1 MSENKKRNGGLLN
14 ALIDKDGIKTE
25 VTLTIT
31 NTTATKVAL
40 TLLISGI
47 SLIGMARLLKEVF
60 PSKELTAIK
69 SDVSEI
75 KSILNK

>member
-1 MSENKKRNGGLLN
+1 MSDTKKVNGGILN

-31 NTTATKVAL
+31 NQTATKVAL

-47 SLIGMARLLKEVF
+47 SLIVIAKLLKEVF
-60 PSKELTAIK
+60 PSKELTAIR
-69 SDVSEI
+69 SEVSEI
-75 KSILNK
+75 KNILIK

>member
-47 SLIGMARLLKEVF
+47 SLIVMARLLKEVF

>member
-1 MSENKKRNGGLLN
+1 MSEPKKRKGGLLN

-31 NTTATKVAL
+31 NQTATKVAL

-47 SLIGMARLLKEVF
+47 SLIVIAKLLKEVF
-60 PSKELTAIK
+60 PSKELTALR
-69 SDVSEI
+69 SEVSEI
-75 KSILNK
+75 KSILIK

>member
-1 MSENKKRNGGLLN
+1 MSDNKKVYGGILN

-31 NTTATKVAL
+31 NQTATKIVL

-47 SLIGMARLLKEVF
+47 SLIVIAKLLNEVF
-60 PSKELTAIK
+60 PSKDLTAIK
-69 SDVSEI
+69 SEVSEI
-75 KSILNK
+75 KNILIK

>member
-1 MSENKKRNGGLLN
+1 MSEPKKRKGGLLN

-31 NTTATKVAL
+31 NQTATKVVL

-47 SLIGMARLLKEVF
+47 SLIVIAKLLKEVF
-60 PSKELTAIK
+60 PSKELTAIR
-69 SDVSEI
+69 SEVSKI
-75 KSILNK
+75 KNILIK